1 MIERELDKYI
11 DNHYNT
17 SKNALLLTGTRQTG
31 KTFAIRKYAERK
43 GLDLLEINFL
53 ENPDASLI
61 FKDSNTKDIL
71 LRLSAYAHRQLKTSK
86 TLIFFDEIQKCPEV
100 VTMIKFLVDEGSF
113 KYALSGSLLGVEL
126 NDVRSVPVGYMNIK
140 EVFPL
145 DLQEF
150 VKAIGISDEIIK
162 HIKDAWEQRKAVDE
176 VIHNKLMKLVQL
188 YLIVGGMPAA
198 VQCYIDT
205 NDIYAVQQK
214 QKEIIAL
221 YRWDISQYDFNRKLY
236 IREIFDMIPS
246 ELNAKNKR
254 FILKNL
260 NEHGRFSRYEDSFL
274 WLKDAGVALPTYN
287 AETPAPPLKL
297 NSQRNL
303 FKLFQNDVGLL
314 ASQYAD
320 GTALRILSGEVSIN
334 YGAIYE
340 NLVAQE
346 LKSHGYNLYFFNSKR
361 LGELD
366 FLLEH
371 DADIIPIEVKS
382 GKDYERHNALK
393 NVMQTAEYALRKA
406 FVLCNSNLSI
416 KGNIIYAPI
425 YMLMFIKRNT
435 INSPLIYKIDL
446 DDLNNKQTTH

>member
-1 MIERELDKYI
+1 MIDRELDKYI

-17 SKNALLLTGTRQTG
+17 TQNALLLTGARQTG

-53 ENPDASLI
+53 EDSDASLI

-71 LRLSAYAHRQLKTSK
+71 LRLSAYAHRQLEPSK

-113 KYALSGSLLGVEL
+113 RYALSGSLLGVEL

-150 VKAIGISDEIIK
+150 VKAIGISDEIIMY
-162 HIKDAWEQRKAVDE
+162 INDAWEQRKAVDE

-236 IREIFDMIPS
+236 IREIFDIIPS

-274 WLKDAGVALPTYN
+274 WLKDAGIALPTYN
-287 AETPAPPLKL
+287 AEIPAPLLKL

-346 LKSHGYNLYFFNSKR
+346 LKSHGYDLYF
-361 LGELD
+361 
-366 FLLEH
+366 
-371 DADIIPIEVKS
+371 
-382 GKDYERHNALK
+382 Y
-393 NVMQTAEYALRKA
+393 
-406 FVLCNSNLSI
+406 NSNLI
-416 KGNIIYAPI
+416 
-425 YMLMFIKRNT
+425 L
-435 INSPLIYKIDL
+435 
-446 DDLNNKQTTH
+446 